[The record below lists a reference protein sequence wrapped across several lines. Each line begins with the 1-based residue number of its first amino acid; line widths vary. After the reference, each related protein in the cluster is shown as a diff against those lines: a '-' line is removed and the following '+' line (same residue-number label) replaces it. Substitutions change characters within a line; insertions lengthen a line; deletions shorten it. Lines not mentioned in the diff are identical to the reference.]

1 MTTLDQYCPT
11 LPSTDDEETADATL
25 HRANRADACR
35 SLDQSATHATRLA
48 LARWRNGKSATEMQL
63 AAALSASPQERWYVH
78 TRDQLAAWRANGGFA
93 NDDAV
98 LA

>member
-1 MTTLDQYCPT
+1 MTTLDQFCPT
-11 LPSTDDEETADATL
+11 LSSTDDEEIADATL
-25 HRANRADACR
+25 HSANRADARR

-48 LARWRNGKSATEMQL
+48 LARWRSGKTATEMQL
-63 AAALSASPQERWYVH
+63 AAALSTRPQERWYSE

-93 NDDAV
+93 YDNAV